1 MKETYKLDNNGKSV
15 LDKIFAVYDNL
26 YEAEKKI
33 ADYVIN
39 NQEEII
45 DMTVSELA
53 VKSIVS
59 EATIIRF
66 CKKCKLKGFHDLKI
80 NIAKEM
86 VNSEEIS
93 TSNDIDIKNI
103 GQSLKNILAN
113 KIEELKQTISMMNED
128 VIREILT
135 IIKEARIV
143 QFVAVGNTLPV
154 ALDGAY
160 KFNQIGISSVV
171 NTIWETQLAF
181 TYTLTDKDVVIAI
194 SNSGSSK
201 KLLTLVDVAN
211 KKHATTI
218 SITNH
223 ENSPL
228 ANKCKYQINT
238 ATREKLFMDE
248 FSFSRVSA
256 MTVIETLY
264 LLLTAEK
271 RDAYSWISEH
281 EQSIAE
287 DKV

>member
-1 MKETYKLDNNGKSV
+1 MKNKEKSV
-15 LDKIFAVYDNL
+15 LDKIFAVYESL

-39 NQEEII
+39 NQEKTIH
-45 DMTVSELA
+45 MTVSELA
-53 VKSIVS
+53 SQSSVS

-66 CKKCKLKGFHDLKI
+66 CKKCNLKGFHDLKI

-86 VNSEEIS
+86 VNSEENN
-93 TSNDIDIKNI
+93 TSNDLDPNNI

-113 KIEELKQTISMMNED
+113 KIEELKQTISMMDED
-128 VIREILT
+128 VIKEILNA
-135 IIKEARIV
+135 IKNARIV
-143 QFVAVGNTLPV
+143 QLVAVGNTIPV

-160 KFNQIGISSVV
+160 KFNQIGIPSVV

-181 TYTLTDKDVVIAI
+181 AYTLTDKDVIIAI

-201 KLLTLVDVAN
+201 KLLELMDIAN
-211 KKHATTI
+211 EKNATTI

-228 ANKCKYQINT
+228 ANKSRYQINT
-238 ATREKLFMDE
+238 ASREKLFLNE
-248 FSFSRVSA
+248 FSFSRISA
-256 MTVIETLY
+256 MTVIEILY

-271 RDAYSWISEH
+271 RDAYSWLSKH
-281 EQSIAE
+281 EQSMAD

>member
-1 MKETYKLDNNGKSV
+1 MRSKEKSV
-15 LDKIFAVYDNL
+15 LDKIFATYENL
-26 YEAEKKI
+26 HEAEKKI

-39 NQEEII
+39 NKEKVIE
-45 DMTVSELA
+45 MTVSELA
-53 VKSIVS
+53 SQSSVS

-66 CKKCKLKGFHDLKI
+66 CKKCDLKGFHDLKI

-86 VNSEEIS
+86 VNSEENT
-93 TSNDIDIKNI
+93 TSNDLDPNNI

-113 KIEELKQTISMMNED
+113 KIEELKQTISMMDEA
-128 VIREILT
+128 VIREILNA
-135 IIKEARIV
+135 IKNSRLV
-143 QFVAVGNTLPV
+143 QLVAVGNTIPV

-160 KFNQIGISSVV
+160 KLNQIGIASVA

-181 TYTLTDKDVVIAI
+181 SYTLTEKDVVIAI

-201 KLLTLVDVAN
+201 KLLTLLDIA
-211 KKHATTI
+211 KQRGATTI

-223 ENSPL
+223 ENSPV
-228 ANKCKYQINT
+228 ANKSKYHINT
-238 ATREKLFMDE
+238 ATREKLFLDE

-256 MTVIETLY
+256 MTVIEVLY
-264 LLLTAEK
+264 LLLTAGK
-271 RDAYSWISEH
+271 RDAYQWISSH

>member
-1 MKETYKLDNNGKSV
+1 MKSKEKSV
-15 LDKIFAVYDNL
+15 LDKILSAYGSL

-39 NQEEII
+39 NQEKVIE
-45 DMTVSELA
+45 MTVSELA
-53 VKSIVS
+53 AKSSVS

-66 CKKCKLKGFHDLKI
+66 CKKCDLKGFHDLKI

-86 VNSEEIS
+86 VKSEES
-93 TSNDIDIKNI
+93 VTSNDLDPNNI

-113 KIEELKQTISMMNED
+113 KIEELKQTISMMDEN
-128 VIREILT
+128 VIKEILNT
-135 IIKEARIV
+135 IKNARIV
-143 QFVAVGNTLPV
+143 QLVAVGNTIPV

-160 KFNQIGISSVV
+160 KFNQIGIASVA

-181 TYTLTDKDVVIAI
+181 SYTLTDKDVVIAI

-201 KLLTLVDVAN
+201 KLLTLMDVAN
-211 KKHATTI
+211 AKGATTI
-218 SITNH
+218 GITNH
-223 ENSPL
+223 ENSSV
-228 ANKCKYQINT
+228 ANKSKYHINT
-238 ATREKLFMDE
+238 ATREKLFLDE

-256 MTVIETLY
+256 ITVIEVLY
-264 LLLTAEK
+264 LLLTAGK

-281 EQSIAE
+281 EQSIAD

>member
-1 MKETYKLDNNGKSV
+1 MKNKSKNV
-15 LDKIFAVYDNL
+15 LDKIFAVYDSL

-45 DMTVSELA
+45 EMTVSELSA
-53 VKSIVS
+53 KSSVS

-66 CKKCKLKGFHDLKI
+66 CKKCELKGFHDLKI
-80 NIAKEM
+80 NLAKEM
-86 VNSEEIS
+86 VNSEETS

-113 KIEELKQTISMMNED
+113 KIEEIKQTISMMDED
-128 VIREILT
+128 VVREILT
-135 IIKEARIV
+135 IIKNARIV

-160 KFNQIGISSVV
+160 KFNQMGIASVV

-181 TYTLTDKDVVIAI
+181 AYTLTDKDVVIAI

-201 KLLTLVDVAN
+201 KLLTLVDIAKE
-211 KKHATTI
+211 KKAATI

-228 ANKCKYQINT
+228 ANRCEYQINT

-256 MTVIETLY
+256 MTVIEVLY
-264 LLLTAEK
+264 LLLTSEK
-271 RDAYSWISEH
+271 RDAYSWISQH

-287 DKV
+287 DKI